1 MNRCFKQLPRA
12 NRLPWKVIFLMPV
25 YSCMTASAAT
35 SDLVPTDVIPLPEIM
50 ILPPDAITP
59 YVGAGVSYD
68 NNVLRLPNSAAA
80 QALGIGSGLSDVTRR
95 AEAGVGLDEKFGQQ
109 HVTANL
115 NLAKV
120 NYNRFTILDHVDKNA
135 SGNLNWHAGSHVE
148 GNVGANYSEGLTPF
162 VDFHQLAQNIRRQV
176 NEYADAAWLFHPS
189 WRVNAGLVHTDLSYD
204 LASQNALNNT
214 QNKELVGLDY
224 LASTGSTFGLQL
236 GHTRANFPN
245 PQQDGNLFVN
255 NSYDQNEA
263 KVKID
268 WLATG
273 ITRVHFLGGW
283 VNRKQDAFSVRNFSG
298 FNSRLS
304 VDWSP
309 SAKVDV
315 TVSAWR
321 EIGAVDDLTSVY
333 SLNRG
338 ESIAASWHYSEKV
351 RLVAQYK
358 YEKRDFSQST
368 DSGALGVDP
377 NDALR
382 NLALTLVYK
391 PTLRWEIQ
399 LSATRST
406 QTVSNF
412 TGGGYSSNAVMLN
425 TRYTF

>member
-12 NRLPWKVIFLMPV
+12 KRLSWKVIFLMPV

-35 SDLVPTDVIPLPEIM
+35 NDLVPTDVIPLPEIM
-50 ILPPDAITP
+50 ILPPDTITP
-59 YVGAGVSYD
+59 YAGVGVTYD
-68 NNVLRLPNSAAA
+68 NNVLRLPNAAA
-80 QALGIGSGLSDVTRR
+80 GQALGIGSGLSDVTRR
-95 AEAGVGLDEKFGQQ
+95 AEVGVGLDEKIGQQ
-109 HVTANL
+109 HVTANADI
-115 NLAKV
+115 AKV
-120 NYNRFTILDHVDKNA
+120 NYNRFTELDHLDKNA
-135 SGNLNWHAGSHVE
+135 SGNLNWHVGNHVE
-148 GNVGANYSEGLTPF
+148 GNVGASYSQGLTPF
-162 VDFHQLAQNIRRQV
+162 VDFHQLAQNIRTQV

-204 LASQNALNNT
+204 LASQNALNNK
-214 QNKELVGLDY
+214 QNQELIGLDY
-224 LASTGSTFGLQL
+224 LAASGSTFGLQL
-236 GHTRANFPN
+236 RHTRANFPN
-245 PQQDGNLFVN
+245 PQQDGNFFIN
-255 NSYDQNEA
+255 NSYDQNEVKA
-263 KVKID
+263 KID

-283 VNRKQDAFSVRNFSG
+283 VSRKQDAFSVRNFSG
-298 FNSRLS
+298 INSRLS

-309 SAKVDV
+309 TSKVDV

-338 ESIAASWHYSEKV
+338 ASAAASWHYSQKI

-368 DSGALGVDP
+368 NSGALGVDP

-412 TGGGYSSNAVMLN
+412 NGGYSSNAVVLN
-425 TRYTF
+425 TRYIF

>member
-1 MNRCFKQLPRA
+1 MNRCVKQSPRA
-12 NRLPWKVIFLMPV
+12 KRLSWKVIFLMPV

-59 YVGAGVSYD
+59 YAGVGVTYD
-68 NNVLRLPNSAAA
+68 NNVLRLPNAAA
-80 QALGIGSGLSDVTRR
+80 GQALGISGLSDVTRR
-95 AEAGVGLDEKFGQQ
+95 ADVGVGLDEKIGQQ
-109 HVTANL
+109 HVTANVD
-115 NLAKV
+115 LAKV
-120 NYNRFTILDHVDKNA
+120 NYNRFTELDHIDKNA
-135 SGNLNWHAGSHVE
+135 SVNLNWHAGNHVD
-148 GNVGANYSEGLTPF
+148 GNVGVNYSQGLTPF
-162 VDFHQLAQNIRRQV
+162 VDFHQLAQNIRTQL

-189 WRVNAGLVHTDLSYD
+189 WRVNAGLVHTNLSYD
-204 LASQNALNNT
+204 LASQDALNNK
-214 QNKELVGLDY
+214 QYQELIGIDY
-224 LASTGSTFGLQL
+224 LAASGSTFGLQL
-236 GHTRANFPN
+236 RHTRADFPN
-245 PQQDGNLFVN
+245 PQQDGNLFIN
-255 NSYDQNEA
+255 NSYDQNEVKA
-263 KVKID
+263 KID

-273 ITRVHFLGGW
+273 ITSVHFLGGW
-283 VNRKQDAFSVRNFSG
+283 VSRKQDAFSVRNFSG
-298 FNSRLS
+298 FNSRVS

-309 SAKVDV
+309 TTKVDV

-338 ESIAASWHYSEKV
+338 ASAAASWHYSEKIRV
-351 RLVAQYK
+351 VAQYK

-391 PTLRWEIQ
+391 PTLHWEIQ
-399 LSATRST
+399 LSASRST

-412 TGGGYSSNAVMLN
+412 TGGYSSNAAMLN